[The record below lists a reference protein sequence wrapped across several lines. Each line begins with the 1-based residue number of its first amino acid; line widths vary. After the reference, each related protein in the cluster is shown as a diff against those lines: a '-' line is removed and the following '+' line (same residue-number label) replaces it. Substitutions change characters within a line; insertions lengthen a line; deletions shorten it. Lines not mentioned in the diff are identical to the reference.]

1 MLIPDCRHDKYY
13 NEDFLPY
20 TGKSEV
26 TGYDWCAEEVVDSFF
41 DNLGMYFNNDSYL
54 MHLLNEKLPED
65 MQEDIEIEHTFGD
78 KGTEIRKVE
87 TYKDL
92 LRSRLNDWIESARDK
107 MITSMIDRYAAENE
121 EEYKARREKVLAEN
135 AASKNPK
142 EYYDTKILY
151 SKNKRVF
158 KF

>member
-1 MLIPDCRHDKYY
+1 
-13 NEDFLPY
+13 
-20 TGKSEV
+20 
-26 TGYDWCAEEVVDSFF
+26 
-41 DNLGMYFNNDSYL
+41 MYFNNDSYL